1 MTARSEVGAVA
12 RVRRRATRS
21 SEVEMEA
28 ESKRGT
34 GADEAFFPSSTTNH
48 NHETQRYG
56 EIIASMALVL
66 RDPADFGAPIPVFDG
81 STMTPELTEV
91 HVNAALRMVRNV
103 TPGGDCASRLTRA
116 PSPFPSATPLPLS
129 VAALNATPGG

>member
-1 MTARSEVGAVA
+1 MKRSEVEGARA

-21 SEVEMEA
+21 SEGEMET

-34 GADEAFFPSSTTNH
+34 GADEAFVTSSTTNH
-48 NHETQRYG
+48 NHELQRYDI
-56 EIIASMALVL
+56 IIASMALVL

-81 STMTPELTEV
+81 NAMTPENMQGA
-91 HVNAALRMVRNV
+91 VNAALRMVRNL
-103 TPGGDCASRLTRA
+103 TPGRDGKSRLTRA
-116 PSPFPSATPLPLS
+116 LSPSPSATPLHLS